1 MSLAYL
7 AGLAVLAAQEEHA
20 ADVAEEGR
28 NIIIGML
35 LTALVFLLV
44 IALGQ
49 LSRYLSHRRKER
61 RASQRAY

>member
-7 AGLAVLAAQEEHA
+7 VALLAQAAQEQG

-28 NIIIGML
+28 HIIIGML
-35 LTALVFLLV
+35 LTALVFIAV

-49 LSRYLSHRRKER
+49 LGRYLSHRRQTR
-61 RASQRAY
+61 RTTQRVS